1 MNSHTVKRVALLASA
16 SIQVCLTVSAW
27 ADLIDRAPARIRG
40 PKAGW
45 AWITAIAFVRPLAYF
60 VRGIRR

>member
-45 AWITAIAFVRPLAYF
+45 AWIATVPFIGPSAYF
-60 VRGIRR
+60 IRGIRR